1 MKNTLS
7 LTLLSSAIFAATAWA
22 QNPSAEERFAK
33 PSDELVQLENLYW
46 ERTPIPIPD
55 DIILESS
62 GILALP
68 NKELLVTTRRG
79 EIWHIAGAYDK
90 VPNPKFTLFA
100 SGLHEPLGIIAAP
113 QGGYYVAQRPE
124 VTHIEDTD
132 GDGRADSFKTLAE
145 IPISG
150 SYHEYAFG
158 PIMAP
163 NGNLRVTLN
172 VAFGAATQSPVPWR
186 GWMIEI
192 TPDGQ
197 IIPIAA
203 GLRSPAGFTVS
214 KDGVWLA
221 AENQGEWVGSGRITQ
236 IDEGD
241 FIGHIAS
248 LAWTREPGSTVS
260 LRPGD
265 IPDSGEPMH
274 EVAKRIPGIKTP
286 AVWLPHTIQG
296 ISTAGLVEDLTGGD
310 FGPFAGQYYISDQGQ
325 SKIIRMSMEQVK
337 GVWQGASYAFREG
350 FECGII
356 RLTWGED
363 ATLWAGETNRG
374 WGSVGSKREGLERL
388 TWTGKTP
395 FEIKEI
401 TAENDGFLIT
411 FTQPVDPDSAADIAS
426 YSVTSFTY
434 KYHETYG
441 SPPINVSPHTIAKI
455 EVAEDGLSARLAL
468 PKLLEGYVH
477 EIKIPGVRSAKS
489 GDTLLHDTA
498 YYTLNQIPFGE
509 RIIPFGMKEESSRDH
524 AHHTGMS
531 DTTSAAGG
539 PKNLTAPPADWNG
552 AEPDQSIS
560 IGTKPGLQF
569 DQTLLTAK
577 AGSRIEFTFN
587 NVDDMMHNFVLTY
600 PGKGMDVGNAAMQ
613 LGVAGEG
620 MNFVPKSGDV
630 IAHTKILHPESS
642 ETIYFAV
649 PDEPGDYDFVCTFPG
664 HAFLMK
670 GIMRV
675 TE

>member
-1 MKNTLS
+1 MKNALS
-7 LTLLSSAIFAATAWA
+7 LSLLFSATLAVSVLA

-33 PSDELVQLENLYW
+33 PSDELVKLENQYW

-55 DIILESS
+55 NIILESS

-79 EIWHIAGAYDK
+79 EIWHIAGAYDE
-90 VPNPKFTLFA
+90 VPNPTFTLFA

-197 IIPIAA
+197 VIPIAA

-214 KDGVWLA
+214 EDGVWLA

-274 EVAKRIPGIKTP
+274 EVATRIPGIKSP

-296 ISTAGLVEDLTGGD
+296 ISTAGLVEDITGGD

-325 SKIIRMSMEQVK
+325 SKIIRMSMEKIK

-374 WGSVGSKREGLERL
+374 WGSVGPKREGLERL
-388 TWTGKTP
+388 TWTGQTP
-395 FEIKEI
+395 FEIKE
-401 TAENDGFLIT
+401 AKAQVDGFLLT
-411 FTQPVDPDSAADIAS
+411 FTQPVDRDIAADPAS
-426 YSVTSFTY
+426 YGITSFTY
-434 KYHETYG
+434 KYHKTYG
-441 SPPINVSPHTIAKI
+441 SPPINVKSHTIAKI
-455 EVAEDGLSARLAL
+455 EVADDGLSVRIAVPGFRQ
-468 PKLLEGYVH
+468 GYVH
-477 EIKIPGVRSAKS
+477 EIKAPGLTDAKT
-489 GDTLLHDTA
+489 GKALLHDTA
-498 YYTLNQIPFGE
+498 YYTLNEIPYGE
-509 RIIPFGMKEESSRDH
+509 RITPAGWMEAETITR
-524 AHHTGMS
+524 HHHVPAVA
-531 DTTSAAGG
+531 TSATSA
-539 PKNLTAPPADWNG
+539 KNQSVPPASWNG
-552 AEPDQSIS
+552 AAPDQHIS

-569 DQTLLTAK
+569 DQTLIEVK
-577 AGSRIEFTFN
+577 AGSRIAFTFN
-587 NVDDMMHNFVLTY
+587 NVDDMMHNFVLTQ
-600 PGKGMDVGNAAMQ
+600 PGTGMEVGNAAMQ
-613 LGVAGEG
+613 LGVSGEG
-620 MNFVPKSGDV
+620 MNFVPKSENV

-642 ETIYFAV
+642 ETIYFTV
-649 PDEPGDYDFVCTFPG
+649 PNKPGDYDYVCTFPG

-670 GIMRV
+670 GVLRV
-675 TE
+675 TK